1 MRIVKYG
8 ITLHLL
14 KEADIELVRQWR
26 NDPSV
31 VKNYGFREFITEEM
45 QKEWFRSVNNNNNL
59 YLVIEYEGQKI
70 GVVNAKDIDYEK
82 GTCESGIF
90 IPDGKYSNTF
100 LPGLVMIM
108 TVELGFR
115 MFGWDR
121 GYAHVLKTN
130 EPVKSM
136 TTSFGYQLCPGQ
148 ENEENQ
154 LYFITKESFEKKAAK
169 LVKAMFVITGNQ
181 EPGKIII
188 DRSEMNDKV
197 VQGWEE
203 IARNNAPVLRKEETP
218 EERIYF
224 LS

>member
-1 MRIVKYG
+1 MRITKYG

-14 KEADIELVRQWR
+14 KEADIEMVRQWR

-31 VKNYGFREFITEEM
+31 VRNYEYREVITPEM
-45 QKEWFRSVNNNNNL
+45 QNEWFRSVNNNNNL
-59 YLVIEYEGQKI
+59 YLIIEYEGQKI
-70 GVVNAKDIDYEK
+70 GVVNAKNIDYEK
-82 GTCESGIF
+82 RTCESGIF
-90 IPDGKYSNTF
+90 IPDGKYSQTF

-130 EPVKSM
+130 SAVKSM
-136 TTSFGYQLCPGQ
+136 TTSFGYELCPGQ

-154 LYFITKESFEKKAAK
+154 LYFITKEKFEKKAAK
-169 LVKAMFVITGNQ
+169 LVKAMFVIIGNE
-181 EPGKIII
+181 EPGKIIV
-188 DRSEMNDKV
+188 DRSEMDNKV

-203 IARNNAPVLRKEETP
+203 IGRKNAEILRIEETP
-218 EERIYF
+218 NERIYY